1 MDTLEARVKGLTK
14 ELRAR
19 GIHVR
24 RNVMSCCRS
33 CADINSAEGQSVFW
47 TFGGQGSAVYIKG
60 DEAYARAYD
69 SWSGRNDPC
78 IADPVYWNHDGLVE
92 DGKLTDDGHAVVD
105 GLRRY
110 GIHFEWDYSEG
121 RCIEVDFDKSTI
133 AANEERAKHQLV
145 DTMLFV

>member
-1 MDTLEARVKGLTK
+1 MDTLEVRVKGLTK

-19 GIHVR
+19 GILVR
-24 RNVMSCCRS
+24 RNVMECCRS
-33 CADINSAEGQSVFW
+33 CTNLNAKEGQSVFW

-60 DEAYARAYD
+60 DEAYGREY
-69 SWSGRNDPC
+69 SWRTGQAEPCDPRL
-78 IADPVYWNHDGLVE
+78 VYWNHDGLVE
-92 DGKLTDDGHAVVD
+92 NGKLTDDGNAVVD

-133 AANEERAKHQLV
+133 AANEELAKHRLV